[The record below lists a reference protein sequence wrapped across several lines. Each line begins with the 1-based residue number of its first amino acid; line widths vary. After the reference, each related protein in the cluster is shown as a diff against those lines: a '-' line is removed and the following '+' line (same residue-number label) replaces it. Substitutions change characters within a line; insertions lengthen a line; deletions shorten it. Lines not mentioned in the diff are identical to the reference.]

1 MPLSDL
7 GLNRGLLVTLV
18 AWYVVSS
25 VVTAVGDPAYVARQ
39 EVSFM
44 FAKDMTASVARVVL
58 LLMLAGTGAS
68 GLFGVAVAYVSVS
81 ATIDLIVL
89 RVRLRQFKTPE
100 RHAPFGLLRR
110 HFAFALGSQSA
121 ALVSAIPTYT
131 TPTLVAALIGARS
144 SAYVAIPLQIG
155 ALLTVIPSMTAQSL
169 LAELSRDPSAVVV
182 TTTRALRGAYVVTL
196 PAAVLLVIGAPYVL
210 AVFGA
215 TYSAHGTPFLRWI
228 AAGGIFFVF
237 NYVSDI
243 VLLARH
249 KLRAYVIVNVLGAV
263 EMMVLIVV
271 ALEHGLRWIGPAW
284 FIGQGLYA
292 AISVIALFGYLGK
305 GGNAGRPLNDPAT
318 AEHSEAVGSRLTVS
332 ERSRGRPAG
341 MRCLLAAGF
350 RQPCGSSAGA
360 DASSLGYR
368 ETHSA
373 IVPTTVLRIQHERLG
388 HAGAMAA
395 CRKRQAAVEPIRCNG
410 SGVPRG
416 ATGRRQVRRSWRR
429 PPMRVRAGGAQRAWR
444 APDLCRHLCR
454 GTRVEPCSRRCNG
467 CGRLN
472 RASVWRR

>member
-1 MPLSDL
+1 VPLSDL

-305 GGNAGRPLNDPAT
+305 GG
-318 AEHSEAVGSRLTVS
+318 
-332 ERSRGRPAG
+332 
-341 MRCLLAAGF
+341 
-350 RQPCGSSAGA
+350 
-360 DASSLGYR
+360 
-368 ETHSA
+368 
-373 IVPTTVLRIQHERLG
+373 
-388 HAGAMAA
+388 
-395 CRKRQAAVEPIRCNG
+395 
-410 SGVPRG
+410 
-416 ATGRRQVRRSWRR
+416 
-429 PPMRVRAGGAQRAWR
+429 
-444 APDLCRHLCR
+444 
-454 GTRVEPCSRRCNG
+454 TRVALLTILRPRSIQKP
-467 CGRLN
+467 
-472 RASVWRR
+472 